1 MTKIT
6 KSVIEECASN
16 LLFDLGENQAELI
29 EEEFSS
35 ILAQMDFL
43 GQIKGIDDVE
53 PMTFPIKSHQVIMRE
68 DEPITPLPAE
78 EALKNTN
85 NRLGN
90 QVKIP
95 KVVG

>member
-6 KSVIEECASN
+6 KPVIEECASN

-68 DEPITPLPAE
+68 DEPSTPLPAE

>member
-1 MTKIT
+1 
-6 KSVIEECASN
+6 
-16 LLFDLGENQAELI
+16 
-29 EEEFSS
+29 
-35 ILAQMDFL
+35 
-43 GQIKGIDDVE
+43 
-53 PMTFPIKSHQVIMRE
+53 MTFPIKSHQVIMRE
-68 DEPITPLPAE
+68 DEPSTPLPAE

>member
-53 PMTFPIKSHQVIMRE
+53 PMTFPIKSHQVIMSE
-68 DEPITPLPAE
+68 DEPSTPLPAE

>member
-16 LLFDLGENQAELI
+16 LLFDLAELI

-68 DEPITPLPAE
+68 DEPSTPLPAE

>member
-68 DEPITPLPAE
+68 DEPSAPLPAE

>member
-16 LLFDLGENQAELI
+16 LLFDLGENQ
-29 EEEFSS
+29 EEFSS

-68 DEPITPLPAE
+68 DEPSTPLPAE

>member
-43 GQIKGIDDVE
+43 GQIKL
-53 PMTFPIKSHQVIMRE
+53 MM
-68 DEPITPLPAE
+68 LN
-78 EALKNTN
+78 L
-85 NRLGN
+85 
-90 QVKIP
+90 
-95 KVVG
+95 